1 MATEKKAKATRAT
14 TVRMRS
20 RYLEEIV
27 PNLTKTFDY
36 KNPMQVPKLTKVVL
50 NMGMGAA
57 VQNAKIID
65 SAVDDLF
72 AITGQKPVI
81 RRAKKA
87 IANFKLR
94 EGQPIGVSV
103 TLRNDRMYEFVDRLI
118 NIALPR
124 VRDFRGVQRNS
135 FDGMGNYTF
144 GITEQIIFP
153 EVDIEKT
160 SVKGLNVTFVTSAN
174 TNKEAEALL
183 TEFGFPFRRRPA
195 SATQTA
201 Q

>member
-1 MATEKKAKATRAT
+1 MATKPKES
-14 TVRMRS
+14 TVRYRGK
-20 RYLEEIV
+20 YQQDIV
-27 PNLTKTFDY
+27 PSLNKTFGY
-36 KNPMQVPKLTKVVL
+36 TNPMQVPKLTKVVL
-50 NMGMGAA
+50 NMGMGSA

-65 SAVDDLF
+65 SAVEDLF

-94 EGQPIGVSV
+94 EGQAIGVSV

-160 SVKGLNVTFVTSAN
+160 SVKGLNVTFVTTAK
-174 TNKEAEALL
+174 TDKEAEALL
-183 TEFGFPFRRRPA
+183 TEFGFPFRKKNERQQQHA
-195 SATQTA
+195 H
-201 Q
+201 

>member
-1 MATEKKAKATRAT
+1 MAKNTKETS
-14 TVRMRS
+14 VRMRGK
-20 RYLEEIV
+20 YLNEIV
-27 PNLTKTFDY
+27 PNLKKTFDY

-50 NMGMGAA
+50 NMGMGSA

-65 SAVDDLF
+65 SAVEDLF
-72 AITGQKPVI
+72 AITGQKPVV

-160 SVKGLNVTFVTSAN
+160 SVKGLNVTFVTSAKSD
-174 TNKEAEALL
+174 KEAEALL
-183 TEFGFPFRRRPA
+183 TEFGFPFRRRSGSSSQA
-195 SATQTA
+195 AQTL
-201 Q
+201 

>member
-1 MATEKKAKATRAT
+1 MATKEKAT
-14 TVRMRS
+14 TVRMRGT
-20 RYLEEIV
+20 YLSEIV
-27 PNLTKTFDY
+27 PSLKKTFEY
-36 KNPMQVPKLTKVVL
+36 KNPMEVPKLTKVVL
-50 NMGMGAA
+50 NMGMGSA

-65 SAVDDLF
+65 SAVEDLF

-103 TLRNDRMYEFVDRLI
+103 TLRGDRMYEFVDRLI

-160 SVKGLNVTFVTSAN
+160 AVKGMNITFVTSAR
-174 TNKEAEALL
+174 TDKEAEALL
-183 TEFGFPFRRRPA
+183 TEFKFPFRKRTERGQ
-195 SATQTA
+195 SAA